1 MTDTRYSGSGDPA
14 RSMALLWRTREI
26 ASRKGKPDLSVD
38 RIVHAAIALADRD
51 GLDAVSM
58 RRIAE
63 QLGVGTM
70 SLYTYVPGKGELLD
84 VMLDTV
90 FGETAR
96 PDESVG
102 DWRQRLE
109 LIARENWA
117 LHLRHPW
124 MLQVVT
130 NRAVLGPNVI
140 AKYDDEL
147 RAISGIGLTDLEMDA
162 VLSLV
167 LGYVRGAARDAVDAA
182 QLERHTGQTDEQW
195 WSVHAPLLERVLEPA
210 RYPTG
215 ARVGAA
221 VGEVYGAAYDPQH
234 LFDFGLQRV
243 LDGIETFIASRSA
256 PPGSP

>member
-1 MTDTRYSGSGDPA
+1 MTEARYTGSGDPA
-14 RSMALLWRTREI
+14 RSMALLWRTREVV
-26 ASRKGKPDLSVD
+26 SRKGKPDLSVD
-38 RIVHAAIALADRD
+38 RIVRAAIELADRD
-51 GLDAVSM
+51 GLEAVSM
-58 RRIAE
+58 RRVAD

-90 FGETAR
+90 YGETSG
-96 PDESVG
+96 PENTMG
-102 DWRQRLE
+102 NWRARLE
-109 LIARENWA
+109 FIARENWA

-124 MLQVVT
+124 MLYVVT

-140 AKYDDEL
+140 AKYDAEL
-147 RAISGIGLTDLEMDA
+147 SAISGSGLTDLEMDA

-182 QLERHTGQTDEQW
+182 QVERQTGLTDDQW
-195 WSVHAPLLERVLEPA
+195 WSVHAPLLERVLDPA
-210 RYPTG
+210 QFPTG
-215 ARVGAA
+215 ARVGSA

-243 LDGIETFIASRSA
+243 LDGIEVFIETRSA
-256 PPGSP
+256 RTGSP